1 MKTRS
6 KLAAGFLTLM
16 SVATL
21 AACSG
26 KTSNGTNVVTMKGD
40 TITVSDFYDQVK
52 TSKAAQ
58 QSMLTLILSR
68 VFDTQ
73 YGDKVSDKK
82 VSEAY
87 NKTAKGYGN
96 SFSSALSQA
105 GLTPEG
111 YKQQIRT
118 TMLVEYAVKEAAK
131 KELTEANYKEA
142 YKNYTPETSVQVIKL
157 DAEDKAKSVLKDVKA
172 DGADFAKIA
181 KEKTT
186 ATDKKVEYKFDSAGT
201 TLPKEVMSAAF
212 KLDKNGVSDVVS
224 TVDST
229 TYKTSYYII
238 KVTDK
243 TEKKSDWKSYKNRLK
258 EVILKDKTSDR
269 AFQNKVISKALE
281 KANVKIKDKAFAGIL
296 SQYATTSGSSSLKNS

>member
-296 SQYATTSGSSSLKNS
+296 SQYATTSGS

>member
-40 TITVSDFYDQVK
+40 TITVYDFYDQVK

-201 TLPKEVMSAAF
+201 SLPKEVMSAAF

-296 SQYATTSGSSSLKNS
+296 SQYATTSGSSSLKK

>member
-21 AACSG
+21 ASCSG

-296 SQYATTSGSSSLKNS
+296 SQYATTSGSSSLKK

>member
-238 KVTDK
+238 KVTYK

-296 SQYATTSGSSSLKNS
+296 SQYATTSGSSSLKK

>member
-201 TLPKEVMSAAF
+201 SLPKEVMSAAF

-229 TYKTSYYII
+229 TYKISYYII

-296 SQYATTSGSSSLKNS
+296 SQYATTSGSSSLKK

>member
-157 DAEDKAKSVLKDVKA
+157 NAEDKAKSVLKDVKA

-296 SQYATTSGSSSLKNS
+296 SQYATTSGSSSLKK

>member
-40 TITVSDFYDQVK
+40 AITVSDFYDQVK

-296 SQYATTSGSSSLKNS
+296 SQYATTSGSSSLKK

>member
-186 ATDKKVEYKFDSAGT
+186 ATDKEVEYKFDSAGT

-296 SQYATTSGSSSLKNS
+296 SQYATTSGSSSLKK

>member
-258 EVILKDKTSDR
+258 EVIIKDKTSDR

-296 SQYATTSGSSSLKNS
+296 SQYATTSGSSSLKK

>member
-243 TEKKSDWKSYKNRLK
+243 TEKKSDWKSYKNCLK

-296 SQYATTSGSSSLKNS
+296 SQYATTSGSSSLKK

>member
-229 TYKTSYYII
+229 TYKTSYYIL

-296 SQYATTSGSSSLKNS
+296 SQYATTSGSSSLKK

>member
-26 KTSNGTNVVTMKGD
+26 KISNGTNVVTMKGD

-296 SQYATTSGSSSLKNS
+296 SQYATTSGSSSLKK

>member
-16 SVATL
+16 LVATL

-296 SQYATTSGSSSLKNS
+296 SQYATTSGSSSLKK

>member
-201 TLPKEVMSAAF
+201 SLPKEVMSAAF

-238 KVTDK
+238 KV
-243 TEKKSDWKSYKNRLK
+243 
-258 EVILKDKTSDR
+258 
-269 AFQNKVISKALE
+269 
-281 KANVKIKDKAFAGIL
+281 
-296 SQYATTSGSSSLKNS
+296 

>member
-82 VSEAY
+82 VSEDY

-296 SQYATTSGSSSLKNS
+296 SQYATTSGSSSLKK

>member
-212 KLDKNGVSDVVS
+212 NLDKNGVSDVVS

-296 SQYATTSGSSSLKNS
+296 SQYATTSGSSSLKK

>member
-142 YKNYTPETSVQVIKL
+142 YRNYTPETSVQVIKL

-296 SQYATTSGSSSLKNS
+296 SQYATTSGSSSLKK

>member
-131 KELTEANYKEA
+131 KELTEAIYKEA

-201 TLPKEVMSAAF
+201 SLPKEVMSAAF

-296 SQYATTSGSSSLKNS
+296 SQYATTSGSSSLKK

>member
-258 EVILKDKTSDR
+258 EVILKDKTSDG

-296 SQYATTSGSSSLKNS
+296 SQYATTSGSSSLKK

>member
-238 KVTDK
+238 KITDK

-296 SQYATTSGSSSLKNS
+296 SQYATTSGSSSLKK

>member
-186 ATDKKVEYKFDSAGT
+186 ATDKKVEYKFDSAET

-296 SQYATTSGSSSLKNS
+296 SQYATTSGSSSLKK

>member
-201 TLPKEVMSAAF
+201 SLPKEVMSAAF

-224 TVDST
+224 TVDSI

-296 SQYATTSGSSSLKNS
+296 SQYATTSGSSSLKK

>member
-96 SFSSALSQA
+96 SFSNALSQA

-296 SQYATTSGSSSLKNS
+296 SQYATTSGSSSLKK

>member
-52 TSKAAQ
+52 TSNAAQ

-201 TLPKEVMSAAF
+201 TLPKEVMAAAF

-296 SQYATTSGSSSLKNS
+296 SQYATTSGSSSLKK

>member
-224 TVDST
+224 MVDST

-296 SQYATTSGSSSLKNS
+296 SQYATTSGSSSLKK

>member
-58 QSMLTLILSR
+58 QSVLTLILSR

-201 TLPKEVMSAAF
+201 SLPKEVMSAAF

-296 SQYATTSGSSSLKNS
+296 SQYATTSGSSSLKK

>member
-296 SQYATTSGSSSLKNS
+296 SQYATTSGSSSLKK

>member
-157 DAEDKAKSVLKDVKA
+157 DTEDKAKSVLKDVKA

-296 SQYATTSGSSSLKNS
+296 SQYATTSGSSSLKK

>member
-118 TMLVEYAVKEAAK
+118 TMLVEYAVKEVAK

-296 SQYATTSGSSSLKNS
+296 SQYATTSGSSSLKK

>member
-87 NKTAKGYGN
+87 SKTAKGYGN

-296 SQYATTSGSSSLKNS
+296 SQYATTSGSSSLKK

>member
-224 TVDST
+224 TVDLT

-296 SQYATTSGSSSLKNS
+296 SQYATTSGSSSLKK

>member
-131 KELTEANYKEA
+131 KDLTEANYKEA

-296 SQYATTSGSSSLKNS
+296 SQYATTSGSSSLKK

>member
-26 KTSNGTNVVTMKGD
+26 KTSNVTNVFTMKGE

-296 SQYATTSGSSSLKNS
+296 SQYATTSGSSSLKK

>member
-6 KLAAGFLTLM
+6 KLAAGLLTLM

-296 SQYATTSGSSSLKNS
+296 SQYATTSGSSSLKK

>member
-229 TYKTSYYII
+229 TYKTSYHII

-296 SQYATTSGSSSLKNS
+296 SQYATTSGSSSLKK

>member
-21 AACSG
+21 TACSG

-296 SQYATTSGSSSLKNS
+296 SQYATTSGSSSLKK

>member
-224 TVDST
+224 TVDSI

-296 SQYATTSGSSSLKNS
+296 SQYATTSGSSSLKK

>member
-157 DAEDKAKSVLKDVKA
+157 DAEDKAKSVLKDVKT

-201 TLPKEVMSAAF
+201 SLPKEVMSAAF

-296 SQYATTSGSSSLKNS
+296 SQYATTSGSSSLKK

>member
-201 TLPKEVMSAAF
+201 TLPKEVMAAAF

-296 SQYATTSGSSSLKNS
+296 SQYATTSDSSSLKK

>member
-201 TLPKEVMSAAF
+201 SLPKEVMSAAF

-258 EVILKDKTSDR
+258 EVIFKDKTSDR

-296 SQYATTSGSSSLKNS
+296 SQYATTSGSSSLKK